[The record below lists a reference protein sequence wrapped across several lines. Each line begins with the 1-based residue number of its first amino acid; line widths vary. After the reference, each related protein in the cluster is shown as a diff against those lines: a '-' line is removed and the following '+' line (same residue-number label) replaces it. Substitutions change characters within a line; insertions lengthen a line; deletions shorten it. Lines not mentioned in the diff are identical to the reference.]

1 MNKVTL
7 VIDKKKIEFHLGV
20 GFLGELLEEQGCDIT
35 EMFKRIGNNIYK
47 NLPILMESSA
57 RYALYR
63 KGKEA
68 KYKLEDFLDMIDNE
82 GLNSPVLIDFMR
94 HFNNSVNKDV
104 PVDNDNDSND
114 DAEPAGK

>member
-20 GFLGELLEEQGCDIT
+20 GFLGELLDEQKCDIT
-35 EMFKRIGNNIYK
+35 EMFNRIGTNIYK
-47 NLPILMESSA
+47 HLPILMESSA

-63 KGKEA
+63 KGKQP
-68 KYKLEDFLDMIDNE
+68 KYKLVDFLDMIDNE
-82 GLNSPVLIDFMR
+82 GLNSPVLIEFMR

-104 PVDNDNDSND
+104 PIED
-114 DAEPAGK
+114 DVVSEDVEPAGK